1 MVKPIQR
8 SQASP
13 ELKKN
18 RVRLRDSWQLD
29 TVDRFKTTKNTVS
42 YFYLMFMGCVH
53 R

>member
-29 TVDRFKTTKNTVS
+29 RFKTMKNTIS

-53 R
+53 Q